1 MTANDA
7 EMYDRRIQA
16 QIEAA
21 VAELKATI
29 AKLESDNNETGGEVE
44 EQK

>member
-16 QIEAA
+16 RIDAA
-21 VAELKATI
+21 VGELKATI
-29 AKLESDNNETGGEVE
+29 AKLQSDNNESGGEVE